1 MLSPLHRNR
10 YVAVLAVALV
20 AVACGGKATR
30 VTRIDPE
37 TTIDLSGFWNDT
49 DSRMVA
55 DEMINDAASFPWAR
69 RFMQAN
75 GGKLP
80 VVIFGSV
87 RNRTT
92 EHIAV
97 NTFLR
102 DMEAAFLRSGLARV
116 VADRD
121 QREQV
126 REERE
131 DQQQKAS
138 AETRASMRKEL
149 GADFIVVGEITSIE
163 DVDGGREVIYYQVDL
178 NLTDLES
185 NERVWIGQK
194 RIKKFVE
201 RSRTRR

>member
-1 MLSPLHRNR
+1 MFSNFDTRRSFAALA
-10 YVAVLAVALV
+10 VAVLLV
-20 AVACGGKATR
+20 GCSGRTQ
-30 VTRIDPE
+30 VTRLEPD

-55 DEMINDAASFPWAR
+55 DALIDDSMNFPWAR
-69 RFMQAN
+69 RFMQGNN
-75 GGKLP
+75 GELP
-80 VVIFGSV
+80 AVIFGSV
-87 RNRTT
+87 RNKTT
-92 EHIAV
+92 EHVAV

-102 DMEAAFLRSGLARV
+102 DMEAAFLRTGLARV
-116 VADRD
+116 VADRE

-131 DQQQKAS
+131 DQQVNAS
-138 AETRASMRKEL
+138 AATRARMRNEL
-149 GADFIVVGEITSIE
+149 GADFILVGEITSIE
-163 DVDGGREVIYYQVDL
+163 DIEGNREVIYYQVDL

-185 NERVWIGQK
+185 NERVWIGQH

>member
-20 AVACGGKATR
+20 AVACGSKATR

-138 AETRASMRKEL
+138 VETRARMRKEL